1 MEGRRHGRG
10 WGEVGDAGGCG
21 ARARWHVPA
30 SGGCRR
36 GAGGKG
42 WESHRVGPLR
52 ELFHVRLA
60 SGRRGVEGFMHG
72 GFLVRTHRYHVCRRC
87 DSQTALRTSL
97 LRLGAVPLVHA
108 CAVQCSCCQYR
119 CTGGVMKYTSVS

>member
-10 WGEVGDAGGCG
+10 WGEVGDARGCG
-21 ARARWHVPA
+21 ARARRHVPT

-36 GAGGKG
+36 GAGGEG

-60 SGRRGVEGFMHG
+60 SG
-72 GFLVRTHRYHVCRRC
+72 C
-87 DSQTALRTSL
+87 DSSAGGNALWRATTVCHSAPHMREWVPPAAMDRPQT
-97 LRLGAVPLVHA
+97 HA
-108 CAVQCSCCQYR
+108 S
-119 CTGGVMKYTSVS
+119 SPS